1 MVGWNLGDW
10 AYRVAEAEQL
20 PGGRKASSIERAAA
34 DWAPPGELPATP
46 VSGKNTHLGNTHLGL
61 GLGLGG
67 LGLGHELRDRPPC
80 NNGSP
85 RPTGWLPIS
94 FGAPTIS

>member
-61 GLGLGG
+61 GG
-67 LGLGHELRDRPPC
+67 LGLGA
-80 NNGSP
+80 G
-85 RPTGWLPIS
+85 GWTMS
-94 FGAPTIS
+94 

>member
-61 GLGLGG
+61 GAGAGASW
-67 LGLGHELRDRPPC
+67 
-80 NNGSP
+80 GSP
-85 RPTGWLPIS
+85 LLKTM
-94 FGAPTIS
+94 

>member
-46 VSGKNTHLGNTHLGL
+46 VSGKNTHLKTHLKTHLGWGGWAKNTHLKTHLKTHL
-61 GLGLGG
+61 G
-67 LGLGHELRDRPPC
+67 
-80 NNGSP
+80 
-85 RPTGWLPIS
+85 W
-94 FGAPTIS
+94 GAGP

>member
-1 MVGWNLGDW
+1 MAEMRRIMVGWNLGDW

-46 VSGKNTHLGNTHLGL
+46 VSGKNTHLKGL
-61 GLGLGG
+61 RPLPPTPLKPK
-67 LGLGHELRDRPPC
+67 EL
-80 NNGSP
+80 NA
-85 RPTGWLPIS
+85 T
-94 FGAPTIS
+94 

>member
-1 MVGWNLGDW
+1 MAEMRRMVGWNLGDW

-46 VSGKNTHLGNTHLGL
+46 VSGKNTHLGNTHSKGL
-61 GLGLGG
+61 
-67 LGLGHELRDRPPC
+67 RPRPPTPKKNHAFC
-80 NNGSP
+80 ERNVV
-85 RPTGWLPIS
+85 
-94 FGAPTIS
+94 